1 MISDIGKKIRR
12 LHRTV
17 LGINARNLACIYP
30 LNPRCHF
37 PRADNK
43 LQGKLLLAKHEIP
56 HPKTL
61 AVYRGHGDMKRLE
74 ADMGSVDGFALK
86 PAQGYGGRGILIIR
100 RGADDTWVSADGHQI
115 DIDTIRVHIY
125 NILAGHFSME
135 RVADTAFLEELVLPE
150 ETLGSISFQ
159 GLPDIRIILYKDTP
173 VMAMVRVPTRRSGGR
188 ANLHQGAL
196 GLGVNMQTGVTTH
209 AILKNR
215 SVTVAPELNKP
226 LVGIQVPHWDRMVD
240 MAVKVSRVFGLGY
253 IGIDVAIDHI
263 GDPLVIEVNA
273 RPGLNI
279 QLANAQGLVARIP
292 WEDMK

>member
-1 MISDIGKKIRR
+1 MISDLSKKIRR

-30 LNPRCHF
+30 LNPRRHF

-61 AVYRGHGDMKRLE
+61 AVYRGYGDLKRLE
-74 ADMGSVDGFALK
+74 ADMSSVDGFALK

-100 RGADDTWVSADGHQI
+100 RGADGALVSTGGCQI
-115 DIDTIRVHIY
+115 DIDTIRTHIY
-125 NILAGHFSME
+125 SILAGQFSLE
-135 RVADTAFLEELVLPE
+135 KLTDTAFIEELVLPE
-150 ETLGSISFQ
+150 ENLGSISFQ
-159 GLPDIRIILYKDTP
+159 GLPDIRIILYKDIP

-188 ANLHQGAL
+188 ANLHQGAM
-196 GLGVNMQTGVTTH
+196 GLGIDMQTGLTTH

-215 SVTVAPELNKP
+215 SVTVAPEMDKP
-226 LVGIQVPHWDRMVD
+226 LVGIQVPHWDHIKD

-253 IGIDVAIDHI
+253 IGIDVAIDHSA
-263 GDPLVIEVNA
+263 GPLVIEVNA

-279 QLANAQGLVARIP
+279 QLANAQGLAARIP